1 MGFTRRGFFR
11 TAGVGAAGAL
21 STPFIIGRGSE
32 AAAFETALLQE
43 PYDDGILKISSNE
56 NARGPGGSVLE
67 ALRGAITHRMG
78 RGYPPDY
85 TNDFVTTIAE
95 TYGVARDNVA
105 VSTGSGAILEAATRA
120 FCSPAAPLV
129 TGTPSYGS
137 PAGAA
142 RRIGAPVREIPVDGS
157 LGLDLGAMAAASR
170 GAGMVF
176 LCNPN
181 NPTGTCHTARD
192 VAAFVERVKRDSP
205 QTAILIDEAYTEY
218 TFGSGM
224 ESGAPLTQ
232 EYPGVFVTRTFSKA
246 HGMAGLRV
254 GYAIGQAA
262 TLEAIRTAWSLGSM
276 NTLSAAA
283 GIASIKDTA
292 HMEAERAENARIR
305 DFTLQAFR
313 DMGFEAPDTHTNFVF
328 VNLGIPASR
337 FRELCLEQDVRVGR
351 DFPPM
356 EQTHSRISLGTMEE
370 MERAVAVFRRV
381 LRERVSNS

>member
-1 MGFTRRGFFR
+1 MRLTRRGFVR
-11 TAGVGAAGAL
+11 TAGLGTAGAL
-21 STPFIIGRGSE
+21 STSFIIGRGSE

-43 PYDDGILKISSNE
+43 PFDDGILKISSNE
-56 NARGPGGSVLE
+56 NARGPGSSVM
-67 ALRGAITHRMG
+67 RAIQDAATVRMG

-95 TYGVARDNVA
+95 TYGVARDNVV

-129 TGTPSYGS
+129 TGSPSYGS
-137 PAGAA
+137 PAGTAQ
-142 RRIGAPVREIPVDGS
+142 RIGAGVREIPVDAS
-157 LGLDLGAMAAASR
+157 LGLDLGAMADAST

-181 NPTGTCHTARD
+181 NPTGTAHTATD
-192 VAAFVERVKRDSP
+192 VAAFVERVKRNSP
-205 QTAILIDEAYTEY
+205 QTSILIDEAYTEY

-224 ESGAPLTQ
+224 STATPLTQ

-254 GYAIGQAA
+254 GYAVGQPE
-262 TLEAIRTAWSLGSM
+262 TIQAIRQGWGLGSM

-283 GIASIKDTA
+283 AMASIRDTR
-292 HMEAERAENARIR
+292 HMEAERAENARVR
-305 DFTLQAFR
+305 EFTLNAFR
-313 DMGFEAPDTHTNFVF
+313 EMGFEAPDTHTNFIF
-328 VNLGIPASR
+328 VKLGIPASR
-337 FRELCLEQDVRVGR
+337 FREACLEQNIRVGR

-356 EQTHSRISLGTMEE
+356 QETHSRISLGTMEE

-381 LRERVSNS
+381 LRDRVSLG